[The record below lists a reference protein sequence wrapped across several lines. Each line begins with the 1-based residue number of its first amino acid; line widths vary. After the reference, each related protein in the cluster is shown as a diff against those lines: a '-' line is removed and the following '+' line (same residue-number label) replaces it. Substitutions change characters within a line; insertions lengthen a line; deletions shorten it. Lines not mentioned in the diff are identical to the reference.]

1 MCDYSLYEFSNRLA
15 REREELVVHRFPS
28 GSLGLA
34 SLPELR
40 NAEACHA
47 SAKGFWRNV
56 RDFFDFSLYTSPV
69 PAVCVP
75 PGARLILKDIPDR
88 VQREL
93 DLGPE
98 EGVTFLEISAA
109 VNRHRDAIRFRNG
122 CVVRLQ
128 DLHEGQ
134 RVEVLSLASS
144 EPERE
149 ERVLQAVSFSRD

>member
-15 REREELVVHRFPS
+15 KEREELVVHRFPS

-34 SLPELR
+34 SSHELR

-75 PGARLILKDIPDR
+75 PGARLILKDIPTR
-88 VQREL
+88 AQEEL
-93 DLGPE
+93 NLSSE
-98 EGVTFLEISAA
+98 EGVTFLETSTA
-109 VNRHRDAIRFRNG
+109 VNRHRDAVRFRNG
-122 CVVRLQ
+122 CVMRLQ

-134 RVEVLSLASS
+134 RVEVLSLDSS
-144 EPERE
+144 EPVRE
-149 ERVLQAVSFSRD
+149 ERILHAAP

>member
-34 SLPELR
+34 SSHELR
-40 NAEACHA
+40 AAEACHA

-75 PGARLILKDIPDR
+75 PGARLILKDIPTKA
-88 VQREL
+88 QEEL
-93 DLGPE
+93 NLSSE
-98 EGVTFLEISAA
+98 EGVIFLETSAA
-109 VNRHRDAIRFRNG
+109 VNRHRDAVRFRNG
-122 CVVRLQ
+122 CVMRLQ
-128 DLHEGQ
+128 DL
-134 RVEVLSLASS
+134 
-144 EPERE
+144 
-149 ERVLQAVSFSRD
+149 